1 MNKGSEEHGL
11 PAPWMIEPQYPGVK
25 ENPVKPERGLF
36 PWSIELVPYE
46 GATYV
51 FHVDPYL
58 MSPSCQKTAPDKREL
73 FPAP

>member
-1 MNKGSEEHGL
+1 MPAPLLSPPTSGKDFSKKKPEFRMNKGSEEHGL

-46 GATYV
+46 GAT
-51 FHVDPYL
+51 
-58 MSPSCQKTAPDKREL
+58 
-73 FPAP
+73 